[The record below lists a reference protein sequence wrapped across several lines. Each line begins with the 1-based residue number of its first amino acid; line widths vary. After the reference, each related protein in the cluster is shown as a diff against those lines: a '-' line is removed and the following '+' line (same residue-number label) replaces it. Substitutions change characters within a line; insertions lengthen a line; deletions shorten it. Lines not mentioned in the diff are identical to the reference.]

1 MAGRTLPAEC
11 RPHCELCADDTGSP
25 AGGSGESA
33 QPQSGG
39 TLSDAQLAE
48 ANAAIKALTGRW
60 GENSKW
66 SGNAVQQW
74 EGAKNNYFGSLF
86 PQANNLFRGMKDID
100 TSNLIMLPM
109 VDDSRTQVNS
119 ATDSDSSVIAN
130 PEESVAL
137 TNESLYDTEEEGLQI

>member
-1 MAGRTLPAEC
+1 
-11 RPHCELCADDTGSP
+11 
-25 AGGSGESA
+25 
-33 QPQSGG
+33 
-39 TLSDAQLAE
+39 
-48 ANAAIKALTGRW
+48 
-60 GENSKW
+60 
-66 SGNAVQQW
+66 
-74 EGAKNNYFGSLF
+74 
-86 PQANNLFRGMKDID
+86 MKDID